1 MKKSIIIIFLG
12 LFAVFTGIAQQVSSS
27 KSVFMDALCFRGDTA
42 NVIDVFV
49 LVPYQILQFD
59 KRGSRFVAEMTISL
73 KVKDVNSKT
82 IKELSESKKVYVDK
96 YEEAQGS
103 TAGFYHKEER
113 FRLAPGNYTIEAIV
127 LDNKSNNTS
136 SKTRKITSIEFDKYP
151 FSISSIMLVSS
162 VEQVNS
168 KYKITPHLSDNI
180 SSLDEGFFIFF
191 ESYSKENLDSVD
203 YQVRVLNA
211 KNELV
216 YTGERLRKM
225 LPFTTGATVTQR
237 NYVRVAL
244 PKKMTS
250 GIYTLKLYAF
260 GKDMPADSEPKDF
273 LASSERSISIE
284 RTFASAI
291 NDDVDKAIRQLR
303 YVATQAQ
310 IEEIQ
315 KGSNDDEK
323 RTLFEKFWRS
333 IDPTP
338 TTSLNEAFEEY
349 YARIGYANEK
359 FRSVGEGWM
368 SDKGMVYVIFGAP
381 DFMDRQPRRADGRTA
396 ERWTYN
402 STNRTFTFVDNSGFD
417 DFRLIQPLSSADK
430 YRYSR

>member
-1 MKKSIIIIFLG
+1 MKKSILIILFS
-12 LFAVFTGIAQQVSSS
+12 LFAVHTGRAQSSS

-42 NVIDVFV
+42 NVVDVFV

-59 KRGSRFVAEMTISL
+59 KRGSRFVADVTVTI
-73 KVKDVNSKT
+73 KIKDINSKT
-82 IKELSESKKVYVDK
+82 IKEISESKKVYVDK

-103 TAGFYHKEER
+103 KAGFYHNEQR
-113 FRLAPGNYTIEAIV
+113 FLLTPGNYTIDAVV
-127 LDNKSNNTS
+127 LDNKSNNVST
-136 SKTRKITSIEFDKYP
+136 KTRKITSIEFDKYP
-151 FSISSIMLVSS
+151 FSMSSIMLVSS

-180 SSLDEGFFIFF
+180 STLDEGFFIFF
-191 ESYSKENLDSVD
+191 ETYSKENLDSVD
-203 YQVRVLNA
+203 YQVRVLNT
-211 KNELV
+211 KNEV
-216 YTGERLRKM
+216 IYTGERIRKVVM
-225 LPFTTGATVTQR
+225 PYTPLKTTTQR
-237 NYVRVAL
+237 NYIRVAL

-250 GIYTLKLYAF
+250 GIYTLRLYAF
-260 GKDMPADSEPKDF
+260 GKDMPADSDPKDF

-284 RTFASAI
+284 RTFTSAI
-291 NDDVDKAIRQLR
+291 NDDMEKAIRQLR
-303 YVATQAQ
+303 YVATQTQ

-315 KGSNDDEK
+315 KGMNEEEK
-323 RTLFEKFWRS
+323 RILFEKFWKS

-338 TTSLNEAFEEY
+338 STSLNEAFEEY

-402 STNRTFTFVDNSGFD
+402 SINRTFTFVDNSGFD
-417 DFRLIQPLSSADK
+417 DFRLIQPLSSNDK
-430 YRYSR
+430 YRYNR